1 MEKVINFKSGEE
13 IFFNNHLSK
22 SIDLKKSN
30 SPLYSPLKRV
40 SEDTNSPN
48 NFEESLVT
56 RQPCLNGYTNTVDK
70 IGSQLNNQNS
80 LDECSSPKKDSKI
93 SLKASKFAD
102 VQSPGLKHA
111 LNNTDKNDKR
121 AKLSIFQSEKYR
133 TGTTGEK
140 EEEKKNEK

>member
-1 MEKVINFKSGEE
+1 M
-13 IFFNNHLSK
+13 
-22 SIDLKKSN
+22 KKSN

-40 SEDTNSPN
+40 SEDSTNISGGT
-48 NFEESLVT
+48 FEESLVT

-80 LDECSSPKKDSKI
+80 LDDTSPKKDSKN

-111 LNNTDKNDKR
+111 LNTDKNEKK

-133 TGTTGEK
+133 TGSTGEK
-140 EEEKKNEK
+140 GEEEKKFEK